1 MTNQNTAAANDTSAN
16 EASAPAK
23 KAYFFQRFGT
33 LTKVDIRRGKRGEFA
48 RIEIDCGAFTETAFA
63 FNDKVVQQIK
73 DAGEGTK
80 IWMKGPKEPMQRT
93 NANGGTYSEEVLKV
107 IYFKDKSET
116 PVAEGEGEAAAEEA
130 PVAAE
135 PQDLTAIKGV
145 GEKVAAQLNDA
156 GVMTYAD
163 LVAMS
168 DDDLNAV
175 ASGMAARATKGNWAD
190 QATALAAIAETDAK
204 NAALETE
211 GAF

>member
-116 PVAEGEGEAAAEEA
+116 PVAEGDAAEGDAPAAEGDA
-130 PVAAE
+130 PVADTPAADAPVAE
-135 PQDLTAIKGV
+135 ETASTTGSIDL
-145 GEKVAAQLNDA
+145 
-156 GVMTYAD
+156 
-163 LVAMS
+163 
-168 DDDLNAV
+168 DDEV
-175 ASGMAARATKGNWAD
+175 P
-190 QATALAAIAETDAK
+190 
-204 NAALETE
+204 
-211 GAF
+211 F